1 MKELTKL
8 RGPGEESLVKEEMNE
23 LAVEK
28 EEMSSQSDV
37 GWLDFYKNKVNIN
50 LIDLRP
56 WLYLYLS

>member
-37 GWLDFYKNKVNIN
+37 GWLDFYRNKV
-50 LIDLRP
+50 
-56 WLYLYLS
+56 